1 MVFSVCELQPQ
12 QSSSRQC
19 KSFKLDSSDKSNDAS
34 NFIVMSWNIE
44 GLDRN
49 SYNLEHFKN
58 SYKPSLVFLSEPQVF
73 SCDVARIMALFDDNY
88 KYSLNSEGKH
98 DLDIPMDRIRAKGGT
113 MAMWCSDIDQY
124 VTALPTSSA
133 AVLPLMVKLPGLA
146 PACHIGVYLPTAGLE
161 VQFMALSELDNTI
174 ASVLEKFG
182 EETIVFIRG
191 DMNISSKNSS
201 RSPLLLH
208 IMSKHN
214 LTRV

>member
-19 KSFKLDSSDKSNDAS
+19 QSFKLDSSDKSNDAS

-49 SYNLEHFKN
+49 SYNLEHFIN

-73 SCDVARIMALFDDNY
+73 SCDVARIMTLFDDNY

-113 MAMWCSDIDQY
+113 MAMWCSD
-124 VTALPTSSA
+124 L
-133 AVLPLMVKLPGLA
+133 
-146 PACHIGVYLPTAGLE
+146 
-161 VQFMALSELDNTI
+161 
-174 ASVLEKFG
+174 
-182 EETIVFIRG
+182 
-191 DMNISSKNSS
+191 
-201 RSPLLLH
+201 
-208 IMSKHN
+208 
-214 LTRV
+214 